1 VGRRYVLVDIDIPF
15 SRFRRF
21 RSVYREHVE
30 WVLRHMRL
38 GLAVR
43 GMRALRSPSG
53 NTHVLV
59 HLDREV
65 TEETALHLA
74 LCLGSD
80 VAAFFE
86 AMARLRQTGSSGYV
100 PWSEKRAR

>member
-1 VGRRYVLVDIDIPF
+1 MGKRYILVDLDIPF
-15 SRFRRF
+15 IKFKKFKSI
-21 RSVYREHVE
+21 YREHVD
-30 WVLRHMRL
+30 WVLRHMRI
-38 GLAVR
+38 GVGVR
-43 GMRALRSPSG
+43 GFRALRSPSG

-80 VAAFFE
+80 VAAFLE
-86 AMARLRQTGSSGYV
+86 AMVRLRQTGTSGYV